1 MQARSVKAMKMMVVL
16 GLEGDALVEG
26 SKQESVLKE
35 RRAVDWL
42 EGSSSWVGIGIGFV

>member
-1 MQARSVKAMKMMVVL
+1 MKTMVVV
-16 GLEGDALVEG
+16 GFEGDSLAEG
-26 SKQESVLKE
+26 SKEESVLKE